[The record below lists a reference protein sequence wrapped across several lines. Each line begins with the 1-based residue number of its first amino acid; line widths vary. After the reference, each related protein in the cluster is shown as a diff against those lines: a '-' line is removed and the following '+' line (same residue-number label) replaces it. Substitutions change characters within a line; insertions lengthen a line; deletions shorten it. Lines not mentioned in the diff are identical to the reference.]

1 MKRIIISLVAAV
13 LPFLAGAQ
21 AQIDTKKMKIADFPE
36 KVTKV
41 VLTENEFFNLALQ
54 DDVAASWRV
63 SPYEFCTLEEFESLK
78 TDDNFYFLI
87 TTKDQFRRESA
98 PGIQFMSLLKG
109 GPKAAN
115 GIGEMLEV
123 VSMPIASAEDPS
135 GREFA
140 FMPAFL
146 DIIQY
151 HALMSIE
158 SDIVGY
164 AGLTNHTDNIKNCGG
179 MRIVFAESDM
189 SSQITKDVKNEYFD
203 KDLHVIDDDDA
214 EKFIANVVPNTL
226 VSLVVT
232 PAAANPGSYC
242 YKMLID
248 SETHKL
254 FYFRRHKITK
264 KDGAGFL
271 AEDIKKIS
279 SHR

>member
-1 MKRIIISLVAAV
+1 MAA
-13 LPFLAGAQ
+13 LMPIMALAQ

-41 VLTENEFFNLALQ
+41 VLTGNEFFDQALQ
-54 DDVAASWRV
+54 EDVAATWRV
-63 SPYEFCTLEEFESLK
+63 SPYEFCTLEEFELLK

-123 VSMPIASAEDPS
+123 VAMPIASAEDPS

-146 DIIQY
+146 DIIQN

-164 AGLTNHTDNIKNCGG
+164 AGLTNHTDNIKDC
-179 MRIVFAESDM
+179 DM
-189 SSQITKDVKNEYFD
+189 SSQITKEVKNEYFD
-203 KDLHVIDDDDA
+203 KDLHVIDEDDA
-214 EKFIANVVPNTL
+214 DKFIVNVVPNTL
-226 VSLVVT
+226 VSLVVA
-232 PAAANPGSYC
+232 PASAPNGSYC
-242 YKMLID
+242 YKMIID

-264 KDGAGFL
+264 KDGVGFL

>member
-1 MKRIIISLVAAV
+1 MMAA
-13 LPFLAGAQ
+13 LMPMMAGAQ

-41 VLTENEFFNLALQ
+41 VLTGSEFFDQALQ
-54 DDVAASWRV
+54 EDVAASWRV

-123 VSMPIASAEDPS
+123 VAMPIASAEDPS

-146 DIIQY
+146 DIIQN

-164 AGLTNHTDNIKNCGG
+164 AGLTNHTDNIKDCAG
-179 MRIVFAESDM
+179 MRIVFAETDM
-189 SSQITKDVKNEYFD
+189 STQITKEVKNNHFD
-203 KDLHVIDDDDA
+203 KDLHIIDEDDA
-214 EKFIANVVPNTL
+214 DKFIANVVPNTL
-226 VSLVVT
+226 VSLVIAPT
-232 PAAANPGSYC
+232 AATNGSYC

-254 FYFRRHKITK
+254 FYFRRHRLTK

-271 AEDIKKIS
+271 VEDIKKIS

>member
-146 DIIQY
+146 DIIQN